1 MEILDSRLRFAE
13 NLKSYMR
20 KERYEVEISKEFMI
34 FEFTS
39 VGPKGSIR
47 KRILF
52 DETETKGIFNLAL
65 GDVNTE
71 TDDFD
76 DSVVSNNN
84 DSQKVLAT
92 VASAVYLFSQKYP
105 TAVIFAEGSN
115 AVRTRLY
122 RIGISNNLEELTE
135 TFDVYGYLD
144 DVGWCVYEKN
154 KNYSAFFIKKKK
166 LRNGKDS

>member
-1 MEILDSRLRFAE
+1 MGISDSRLRFVE

-20 KERYEVEISKEFMI
+20 KERYEVEISKEFII

-39 VGPKGSIR
+39 VRPKGSTR

-71 TDDFD
+71 TDGFD

-115 AVRTRLY
+115 AARTRLY

-135 TFDVYGYLD
+135 QFNVFGFLD
-144 DVGWCVYEKN
+144 NIGWGIYEKN
-154 KNYSAFFIKKKK
+154 KDYSAFFIKRK
-166 LRNGKDS
+166 NS